1 MSAVDGQGEEELR
14 RHSTGDLVKELSDQT
29 TTLVRKEIELAK
41 AELTQKGKVVGKGAG
56 MLGGAALVGLLTLGV
71 LTALILSLLDKAM
84 DFSLAALIV
93 TIVYAA
99 IATVLALA
107 GRDRIKAGMPPAP
120 EETVETVK
128 EDVQWA
134 KTQAR
139 SARK

>member
-1 MSAVDGQGEEELR
+1 MSATPGEDEDLR

-41 AELTQKGKVVGKGAG
+41 AELSQKGKVLGAGAG
-56 MLGGAALVGLLTLGV
+56 MLGGAAIAALLTLGV
-71 LTALILSLLDKAM
+71 VTALILSLLDKAM

-93 TIVYAA
+93 TIVYAS
-99 IATVLALA
+99 IAAVLGLA
-107 GRDRIKAGMPPAP
+107 GRERIKQGMPPAP

-134 KTQAR
+134 KSQAK
-139 SARK
+139 SVRK

>member
-1 MSAVDGQGEEELR
+1 MSATPGEGEDLR
-14 RHSTGDLVKELSDQT
+14 RHSTGDLVKELSGQT
-29 TTLVRKEIELAK
+29 TILVRQETELAK
-41 AELTQKGKVVGKGAG
+41 AELTQKGKILGAGAG
-56 MLGGAALVGLLTLGV
+56 MLGGAALVALLMLGV
-71 LTALILSLLDKAM
+71 LSALILSLLDKAM

-99 IATVLALA
+99 IAAVLALA
-107 GRDRIKAGMPPAP
+107 GRERIKQGIPPAP

-134 KTQAR
+134 KSQAR

>member
-1 MSAVDGQGEEELR
+1 MSATPGEDEELR

-41 AELTQKGKVVGKGAG
+41 AELSQKGKVVGAGAG
-56 MLGGAALVGLLTLGV
+56 MLGGAAVAALLTLGV
-71 LTALILSLLDKAM
+71 VTALILSLLDKAM

-99 IATVLALA
+99 VAAALGLA
-107 GRDRIKAGMPPAP
+107 GRERIKQGMPPAP

-134 KTQAR
+134 KTR
-139 SARK
+139 T

>member
-1 MSAVDGQGEEELR
+1 MSATPGEGEDLR

-29 TTLVRKEIELAK
+29 TILVRQEIELAK
-41 AELTQKGKVVGKGAG
+41 AELTQKGKILGAGAG
-56 MLGGAALVGLLTLGV
+56 MLGGAALVALLMLGV
-71 LTALILSLLDKAM
+71 LSALILSLLDKAM

-99 IATVLALA
+99 IAAVLALA
-107 GRDRIKAGMPPAP
+107 GRERIKQGMPPAP

-134 KTQAR
+134 KSQAR

>member
-1 MSAVDGQGEEELR
+1 MSATPGEDEDLR

-41 AELTQKGKVVGKGAG
+41 AELSQKGKVLGAGAG
-56 MLGGAALVGLLTLGV
+56 MLGGAAIAALLTLGV
-71 LTALILSLLDKAM
+71 VTALILSLLDKAM

-99 IATVLALA
+99 IAAVLGLA
-107 GRDRIKAGMPPAP
+107 GRERIKQGMPPAP

-134 KTQAR
+134 KSQAK
-139 SARK
+139 SVRK

>member
-1 MSAVDGQGEEELR
+1 MSATPGEDEELR
-14 RHSTGDLVKELSDQT
+14 RHSTGDLVKELSDHT

-41 AELTQKGKVVGKGAG
+41 AELSQKGKVVGAGAG
-56 MLGGAALVGLLTLGV
+56 MLGGAAIAALLTLGV
-71 LTALILSLLDKAM
+71 VTALILSLLDKAM

-99 IATVLALA
+99 VAAVLGLA
-107 GRDRIKAGMPPAP
+107 GRERIKQGMPPAP

-134 KTQAR
+134 KSQAK
-139 SARK
+139 SVRK